1 MQEHAT
7 IKKLAMDVELVLD
20 VERAVPFSIL
30 RRYNKQIEIIAK
42 RKREIWN
49 FLNVQ
54 ELASNLGIIE
64 SIDNINNDEQGV
76 STDQAIESLRQN
88 IKILTKEMKYLVDQ
102 TRDNKKLLN
111 AIVEQNKIYMDEN

>member
-30 RRYNKQIEIIAK
+30 RQYNTQIEIILK

-64 SIDNINNDEQGV
+64 GQTIDLFQVMFAYTFIALCHCSILSFNMLG
-76 STDQAIESLRQN
+76 
-88 IKILTKEMKYLVDQ
+88 
-102 TRDNKKLLN
+102 
-111 AIVEQNKIYMDEN
+111 

>member
-1 MQEHAT
+1 
-7 IKKLAMDVELVLD
+7 MDVELVLD

-30 RRYNKQIEIIAK
+30 RQYNAQIEIISK